1 MSESFLHAP
10 FDNIT
15 LATMFITLFAAYVIF
30 AIAGFGT
37 ALIAAPVLVNF
48 MPLSRA
54 LPLLVLLDCVAA
66 FGKLARAY
74 QHVERAELVR
84 LVPFMAMG
92 SVVGIVLL
100 LKTNPEVLM
109 LMMGCFVTLYALY
122 MLAKPVRTHCM
133 SAAWAIP
140 LGVSGGLFGAL
151 FGSGGFLYAIYLN
164 GRIQIKE
171 KASSTQTTLIGIS
184 TLVRLTILGVAGAY
198 TDLTLIVMAIY
209 LLPALVLGLWVG
221 DHVSLRMSRD
231 TFSRLINLIIL
242 VSGLTLVYRAGL
254 GSL

>member
-1 MSESFLHAP
+1 MPDSLLQAP
-10 FDNIT
+10 FDIAT
-15 LATMFITLFAAYVIF
+15 LATMFVTLFAAYVIF

-109 LMMGCFVTLYALY
+109 LMMGCFVSFYAVY
-122 MLAKPVRTHCM
+122 MLVKPVRTRCM
-133 SAAWAIP
+133 SAAWAMP
-140 LGVSGGLFGAL
+140 LGVGGGLFGAL

-164 GRIQIKE
+164 GRIQIRE

-184 TLVRLTILGVAGAY
+184 TLVRLIMLAVAGAY
-198 TDLTLIVMAIY
+198 TDWTLVVTAIY

-221 DHVSLRMSRD
+221 GHVSLRMSRE
-231 TFSRLINLIIL
+231 TFSRLINVIIL
-242 VSGLTLVYRAGL
+242 ASGLMLVYRGL
-254 GSL
+254 MAS